1 MITSVLD
8 KSAGFYSVLFFT
20 INHYIHCKKNNKT
33 FKLDDSNW
41 LFKSVNGWTDYF
53 KTIDF
58 EGGNDTHEEPQV
70 LKHNQLAGN
79 FLMWDYQD
87 IIRNHL
93 YLYNDEVARE
103 IREKKTELGLVHGE
117 YDAIFIRRGDKLC
130 CESKFIDTN
139 QYVELLL
146 RKNPNCCTIF
156 VQTDDYNVFLDV
168 EKYVKTHNLNIRV
181 VTMCDPNT
189 RGMVI
194 FDKVLSVELNN
205 VVIRGNQ
212 MNQQYFETI
221 YDDLKKFTPV
231 EKMNSEQIYRHT
243 VDMLIG
249 VDIVLH
255 SKYCILDNQSNVSRF
270 ISVAHNDYTKL
281 FDVRYPNE
289 NINMGWSMC
298 PAYW

>member
-53 KTIDF
+53 KSIDF
-58 EGGNDTHEEPQV
+58 TGVNEEGEPSQV

-93 YLYNDEVARE
+93 YLYNDEVARQVHD
-103 IREKKTELGLVHGE
+103 KTTELGLVHGE

-130 CESKFIDTN
+130 CESKFIDTD

-146 RKNPNCCTIF
+146 RKNPNCSTIF

-168 EKYVKTHNLNIRV
+168 EKYVKTHDLNIRV

-194 FDKVLSVELNN
+194 FDKVLSVELDN

-221 YDDLKKFTPV
+221 YDDLRKFTPV

-243 VDMLIG
+243 LDMLIG

-255 SKYCILDNQSNVSRF
+255 SKYCTLDNQSNVSRF
-270 ISVAHNDYTKL
+270 ISIAHNDYTKL

>member
-1 MITSVLD
+1 
-8 KSAGFYSVLFFT
+8 
-20 INHYIHCKKNNKT
+20 
-33 FKLDDSNW
+33 
-41 LFKSVNGWTDYF
+41 VNGWTDYF
-53 KTIDF
+53 KSIDF
-58 EGGNDTHEEPQV
+58 TGVNEEGEPSQV

-93 YLYNDEVARE
+93 YLYNDEVARQV
-103 IREKKTELGLVHGE
+103 RDKTAELGLVHGE

-168 EKYVKTHNLNIRV
+168 EKYVKTHDLNIRV
-181 VTMCDPNT
+181 VTICDPNT

-194 FDKVLSVELNN
+194 FDKVLSVELDN

-255 SKYCILDNQSNVSRF
+255 SKYCTLDNQSNVSRF
-270 ISVAHNDYTKL
+270 ISIAHNDYTKL